1 MSIQDKTEKYKR
13 LVRSERFQD
22 RMKRMT
28 LPGFEGIP
36 VYDVVQ
42 KFREEIKNDDLSIRA
57 SSISFYFILALFP
70 SIIFFFSLIPYVPIP
85 HLDMVILNGMK
96 VVLPN
101 GVYIVLEHTIKD
113 IISIQHGGVL
123 SVNFILAMFVASN
136 GVNSMMKTFDK
147 MNHTFKER
155 NWWQKRLASI
165 RILVLVSLQII
176 IAVLLIIKGKEFL
189 VLILRLL
196 HTESQVTLFI
206 LRVVKIL
213 LIVLSFFNII
223 ALIYYFGP
231 SVKKRYRYFSAG
243 ATFATVFSIL
253 MTFGFRFYTA
263 YLNNFNRLFGSLGIM
278 IVIMMLIYLNAL
290 VLLFGFELNNSIAV
304 NKAIRNA
311 AETNS
316 ENEIK

>member
-22 RMKRMT
+22 RMKHMT

-85 HLDMVILNGMK
+85 HLDLVILNGMK

-123 SVNFILAMFVASN
+123 SINFILAMFVASN

-213 LIVLSFFNII
+213 LIVLSFFN
-223 ALIYYFGP
+223 YFGP

-311 AETNS
+311 AENNS
-316 ENEIK
+316 ENEMK